1 MGHLYHGYVK
11 QPKANMG
18 LDQRNIPWD
27 LIKASL
33 DETQIIWAIVQL

>member
-1 MGHLYHGYVK
+1 
-11 QPKANMG
+11 MG

-33 DETQIIWAIVQL
+33 DETAETQILRAIVQL